1 MSWYV
6 QHTKNKKNYILLK
19 IKKCC
24 RPKNKYIRITKDEN
38 FRLDDH
44 YLSNMP
50 AKAEKACSYDLDD
63 CDIVWLRLQNG
74 ERASMGKSFCSIQ
87 FYLLLGCYVYFT
99 SDFQYCISQ

>member
-1 MSWYV
+1 MCNI
-6 QHTKNKKNYILLK
+6 QRIKKLHFIKDKKNFF
-19 IKKCC
+19 

-63 CDIVWLRLQNG
+63 CDIAWLRLQNG

-99 SDFQYCISQ
+99 SDFQYRISQ